1 MTIEKEITLSILSSM
16 DIVQARKLVKEW
28 CVEYRFGLTD
38 QTKIVTAASELARN
52 TLDYGLGGTM
62 KMEAVTDVMKR
73 GIRLTF
79 EDKGPGIA
87 DIELAL
93 TDGFTSAKGLG
104 MGLSGSKRLMS
115 EFYIDSKI
123 NEGTT
128 VTVIKWK

>member
-1 MTIEKEITLSILSSM
+1 MLIEKEITQSILTSL
-16 DIVQARKLVKEW
+16 DIIQARKLVKEW
-28 CVEYRFGLTD
+28 CVEYKFGLTD

-62 KMEAVTDVMKR
+62 KMEVVSDALKK

-79 EDKGPGIA
+79 TDKGPGIA
-87 DIELAL
+87 DIALAL

-115 EFYIDSKI
+115 DFFIESKI
-123 NEGTT
+123 NEGTK